1 MKMSTIEMNP
11 YLNSILDKHKKA
23 PDHLGFLQWPTAA
36 VILMTRCPCITKSL
50 CQMQSIFFSSTA
62 DAPPGVSVVSK
73 DQNFHAKSDFGS
85 LKR

>member
-1 MKMSTIEMNP
+1 MLCDIPN
-11 YLNSILDKHKKA
+11 NSVWASSLATVCDM
-23 PDHLGFLQWPTAA
+23 L
-36 VILMTRCPCITKSL
+36 L
-50 CQMQSIFFSSTA
+50 CQMQSLFFSSTA